1 MRVRKKGNGNDFMFI
16 WCPGSFMVKQ
26 MFFSCQWTATII
38 RDRYTNPEGT
48 GPSSVQGH
56 SRLQL
61 AECLFSSS
69 WYLCNHAAKNWEPEP
84 SFPPRPFPGLLLQTT
99 LNCSFLFQ
107 KVCLAFFRCHRAM
120 STSLPL
126 LWWIG
131 HPDYPWVLVLYS
143 LGHSPICSLQGFWDE
158 SACRAFAS
166 SSPGRCSSFCLRAT
180 AAQLT
185 PHSSPL
191 LACFTIPGP
200 GALAFLV
207 WRSTPLASDF
217 QRVIFRSDSV
227 LPSLYHC
234 RPDSEPAPCSRQ
246 MGRFWVGLWWLL
258 F

>member
-69 WYLCNHAAKNWEPEP
+69 WYLCNHAAKNWEPGP

-180 AAQLT
+180 AA
-185 PHSSPL
+185 SP
-191 LACFTIPGP
+191 TH
-200 GALAFLV
+200 
-207 WRSTPLASDF
+207 
-217 QRVIFRSDSV
+217 
-227 LPSLYHC
+227 PSLIPFAGLLHH
-234 RPDSEPAPCSRQ
+234 PWAWGSGFPGVTLHSFGFWLPACHFPLRLCTAFS
-246 MGRFWVGLWWLL
+246 LPL
-258 F
+258 